1 MNHVEEWDFYFSNV
15 DDKPGSFY
23 LDMGLIQIAPV
34 DRMPHFFY
42 VSLKMNDPREQD
54 GLSSDREY
62 ETLIQIEDFL
72 VESLKDNHDII
83 YVGRLTSNGTRDF
96 YFYTSDTLLIE
107 KTITESFVQFPK
119 YEYDFEIKDDK
130 EWRLYFDFIYPNPRQ
145 LQSILNRRVI
155 DNLEKSGDKLIQPR
169 EVYHWIYF
177 KSAEDRE
184 KYIEKVK
191 QEDFKVEDIDT
202 ITGHDSEFKY
212 KLKISR
218 VDNVGYG
225 DVDNYILYLWELAN
239 ELGGDYDGWETSIEV
254 E

>member
-1 MNHVEEWDFYFSNV
+1 MNHEAEWDFYFSNV

-23 LDMGLIQIAPV
+23 LDLGLSQIAPV
-34 DRMPHFFY
+34 DSMPHFFY
-42 VSLKMNDPREQD
+42 VSLKMNDPKEN

-62 ETLIQIEDFL
+62 DTLIQIEDFL
-72 VESLKDNHDII
+72 IDSLKGKHDII

-107 KTITESFVQFPK
+107 KTISESFVQFPK

-130 EWRLYFDFIYPNPRQ
+130 KWLYYFDFIYPNPRQ

-155 DNLEKSGDKLIQPR
+155 ENLEKNGDKLTQPR
-169 EVYHWIYF
+169 EVNHWIFF
-177 KSAEDRE
+177 KTIEGRE

-191 QEDFKVEDIDT
+191 EKGFKIEDIDNA
-202 ITGHDSEFKY
+202 DRDKEFKY
-212 KLKISR
+212 KLRISR
-218 VDNVGYG
+218 VDNVGRG
-225 DVDNYILYLWELAN
+225 DVDDYVLYLWELAD
-239 ELGGDYDGWETSIEV
+239 ELGGDYDGWETSVEV